1 MDLWVKHSHL
11 HVHNNWSDLRLLQIC
26 SHTLLMRKDLPQ
38 KCVSR
43 KLALVSSVNWLEGSQ
58 TRKGRGPN
66 WEGVRQG
73 DGFETS
79 FAKVSH
85 IRFCFRCLH
94 LPLASPTVARVYAAT
109 FEPVTRVLRSDRLCQ
124 FSLPSFPCVL
134 SFSFVRSILFRFFLP
149 RVSFSHLSLFTTFW
163 GMLFTHYVY
172 SYHTD
177 CTMTYSTYIVI
188 RYSTFSLTHLACFP
202 HAESLHCHYIVP
214 LTLATMSFTVDIVAS
229 DTPRKF
235 IAHENKFLIGLCG
248 RSAPNH
254 FHLHDWLSH

>member
-1 MDLWVKHSHL
+1 MLQAYWSRMHLSKKGRCASNLWRGCASFWKRQFVFSRGRIRG
-11 HVHNNWSDLRLLQIC
+11 VQTISETRL
-26 SHTLLMRKDLPQ
+26 SEF
-38 KCVSR
+38 VSEFKRLR
-43 KLALVSSVNWLEGSQ
+43 KLSVVTRWL
-58 TRKGRGPN
+58 TLC
-66 WEGVRQG
+66 
-73 DGFETS
+73 TS
-79 FAKVSH
+79 
-85 IRFCFRCLH
+85 R
-94 LPLASPTVARVYAAT
+94 SPTVARVYAAT

-188 RYSTFSLTHLACFP
+188 RYSAFSLTHLACFP

-235 IAHENKFLIGLCG
+235 IAHENKFLIGLCEW
-248 RSAPNH
+248 SAPGR
-254 FHLHDWLSH
+254 LHDWLSH

>member
-1 MDLWVKHSHL
+1 
-11 HVHNNWSDLRLLQIC
+11 LQIC

-66 WEGVRQG
+66 CEGVRQG

-109 FEPVTRVLRSDRLCQ
+109 SSRSLAFYAATVCASSLRHHFRASYPSPLFDQFCSDSFLG
-124 FSLPSFPCVL
+124 FVVASPSPSF
-134 SFSFVRSILFRFFLP
+134 
-149 RVSFSHLSLFTTFW
+149 
-163 GMLFTHYVY
+163 
-172 SYHTD
+172 
-177 CTMTYSTYIVI
+177 CTS
-188 RYSTFSLTHLACFP
+188 SSP
-202 HAESLHCHYIVP
+202 HAPSL
-214 LTLATMSFTVDIVAS
+214 
-229 DTPRKF
+229 
-235 IAHENKFLIGLCG
+235 
-248 RSAPNH
+248 
-254 FHLHDWLSH
+254 